1 MDRLILTK
9 ILSLSTRH
17 LVILAALVERNA
29 DNSTGDTYNTYDWF
43 GHLGNVA
50 RQLRSTSARFAD
62 MNSRDLYREALEVLT
77 GTGSTVYHPHKTSE
91 EWAQVADEMEA
102 QFGDIQY
109 AVKPEVYALK
119 DIIIAAA
126 RTRLRQES
134 QEWIDFKADV
144 DSMRNHPNA
153 LTRSSL

>member
-17 LVILAALVERNA
+17 LVILAALVERNS
-29 DNSTGDTYNTYDWF
+29 DNATGDTYNTYDWF

-62 MNSRDLYREALEVLT
+62 KTPRDLYREVLGVLT
-77 GTGSTVYHPHKTSE
+77 NAGSTVYYPHKTSR
-91 EWAQVADEMEA
+91 EWAQVADEMES

-119 DIIIAAA
+119 DIIIASA

-134 QEWIDFKADV
+134 QEWIGFKADV

-153 LTRSSL
+153 FTR